1 MINSLATPCQTYSLS
16 HILTVSTTLW
26 LTLKRAK
33 TFFRSTLLK
42 SCVLMVQKTAS
53 ARTFS
58 EIFKFDCHLL
68 DFEQSNPINWQ
79 NTPAHNHYSLN
90 CWSFCNH
97 TLMIHHYEL
106 ECKRISSLE
115 NKGDLTLGTPRRPE
129 AQSGLTVRP
138 AGKVQCQG
146 GRTKPYR
153 PHLHWSKLHLWG
165 NTISWL
171 LGFQTHTQDM
181 HQSLFCIRSLST
193 NLGSGQNS
201 NVRKGNFS
209 FQFPLT
215 GGLADSYKQLLNA
228 FLFLLE
234 LLNH

>member
-1 MINSLATPCQTYSLS
+1 
-16 HILTVSTTLW
+16 
-26 LTLKRAK
+26 
-33 TFFRSTLLK
+33 
-42 SCVLMVQKTAS
+42 MVQKTAS

-58 EIFKFDCHLL
+58 EIFKFDCHLV

-79 NTPAHNHYSLN
+79 NKPAHNHYFLN

-153 PHLHWSKLHLWG
+153 PHLHWSKLHLWR
-165 NTISWL
+165 NTISRL

-181 HQSLFCIRSLST
+181 HPSLFCVNFLST
-193 NLGSGQNS
+193 NLGSGQNKMINNQAHKLCAWLALKTHIS
-201 NVRKGNFS
+201 
-209 FQFPLT
+209 LC
-215 GGLADSYKQLLNA
+215 GGEYTRDGQSINWWTPSIIVYNKVTVKNADLMHLPQVGTMT
-228 FLFLLE
+228 E
-234 LLNH
+234 LGWNHTKTWTHQ